1 MKKRQAQPVAR
12 PALRRLRYLLAS
24 TCAALPLSLVMAQAQ
39 VEIEVKPAAQAQ
51 AVQIQIG
58 GGGVVQVKPENNAA
72 AKPADK
78 AEEKPAVVDADLEKE
93 IAKLS
98 KELEGL
104 KKGTTDFDLKEAE
117 LKRKQRELQLK
128 TAAAARKKQLEQQ
141 QEQFAERVSGG
152 ATLDTDSEVD
162 MLLDRARDY
171 AQEGRYRDACVLWQH
186 VLDQKPGLTDRQPT
200 TAALKGGAANTAVLR
215 PVRDLVEMELAAL
228 PPEGLNEYR
237 ITADA
242 DARAALA
249 AAQGDREMEG
259 LSEVVRRFFMSSLG
273 DDAAYR
279 MACIQ
284 MDEWDFISARRLLD
298 KIVTSHP
305 DPSIS
310 RADLLLRL
318 AVVNAKAGD
327 GTGARKVL
335 AELTELTKK
344 DPLPGDLLAVVQR
357 VVDAGAAM
365 LSAAGP
371 VQGWP
376 MALGA
381 ATRDGV
387 MAGLPGKV
395 VEGDSLWLD
404 QPVLEFDFKV
414 PELVGKNQVMGTPQQ
429 GAQGR
434 QEIVSRWEKG
444 GWTPT
449 SQVLLKEG
457 KAFFKTHNELRWYDL
472 SNRKLVE
479 TIAQPALKLDAG
491 ARIWAQNYYYG
502 PQKPET
508 PSSTEEIAMF
518 GDRIAKSMSLIG
530 DTLYHLEGRVF
541 VGGPN
546 ARIMVWNNNKQTTLQ
561 MTERLCAVDT
571 SEEGKG
577 NRIKWRYP
585 VDADSQTDM
594 RFLAPPVPS
603 GDRLLVPMLR
613 NGELFLTAID
623 AASGKQLWNTLLCMP
638 PNDDSSRW
646 ATVGVAVVGS
656 EAYVATGY
664 GVIMAVDAGAGNILW
679 AARYKRSEPSTQQNQ
694 MVMFGGRGKVDLPGW
709 SEDFIIPRGD
719 KLIVLPSDGDQV
731 FCFSRISG
739 KQLWSSPREKATYAL
754 GVLEDSLY
762 VAGRNVVRR
771 YGIHSGKLEREQ
783 AFKFDSHARGALTP
797 QGIYLP
803 TRGEIVRLDP
813 KTMATVGKL
822 RVATT
827 SRDPIGNLFCDG
839 QNLVAAGLDRVYAL
853 SDGDMKMKELS
864 EAIAKSDT
872 GPLRVERAFLY
883 EVIGKRQAAVEDLRI
898 AHKLLPAGKDR
909 DEAARKLVIGLLEIA
924 KTSPEN
930 VIALYEEAERV
941 AAPLKQQVR
950 VWLARGRYHAAKNE
964 AIEALDLFLKAA
976 QDTSDALVLVDDE
989 DGRRE
994 ARASLAAGAEIRE
1007 LVGKMPALADE
1018 LSRRGEAALRPHLEL
1033 AALEKVMTEPGAALP
1048 HAQEIQK
1055 LESEL
1060 AIIEKD
1066 RKEAE
1071 AKVAAVDKE
1080 RKQIEFQ
1087 IGVEETTPTGRLE
1100 ALRKQLADLET
1111 KVKPDREAAASLA
1124 SAHAAKK
1131 TQVDGV
1137 RGQMGAQLQRLTDLK
1152 ANRMLHT
1159 DRLLALGDLYPGS
1172 TVELQAHL
1180 LAARY
1185 LWNDDWFERA
1195 ELVLR
1200 ELAASPNRSIAAAG
1214 TVALAK
1220 AYETRQWSRQAHMA
1234 WTRVQRDFADVEVEQ
1249 GDKKVKA
1256 GELAR
1261 ASLADIKVN
1270 GDTTLAIDRRMPE
1283 PPYEKAWAH
1292 QHNGQYYLD
1301 TDDSDPSQ
1309 FLEDHLMMLNT
1320 GNSKIICKNVETG
1333 VDLWHLSLQR
1343 SNHSGSSTTN
1353 GRIVQFNNYN
1363 FPNGRLVRQGHI
1375 ALLSAPDR
1383 LMAFGLTSGKQLW
1396 ETAALMPANQQNRFG
1411 YYYGAANPIMPV
1423 AVGSGVVVDYGI
1435 GKDRDE
1441 TQVRALDAQTGK
1453 VRWIGEFKND
1463 QIVGLNASRGHVFV
1477 FVNNGNEVIICDAV
1491 TGQRTGR
1498 VKFENRQPQFPI
1510 TWTKHGML
1518 VTNMQKAT
1526 LYDLPSGKEKWSTPL
1541 TNKGQVIFTGYQRI
1555 DMVDE
1560 NRACILNGGVF
1571 VLDLTDGKVIVQAS
1585 AAELGGRYINDA
1597 AATPDGKEIIAV
1609 GYGNANEQIINI
1621 IDTATGK
1628 VKSSINLGQ
1637 RMGQQIQASK
1647 VAAAGDLIPVLI
1659 NDPPKDLGGG
1669 RKQYT
1674 NNASVAFF
1682 RKSDGKRVD
1691 VNLPGGD
1698 ASMRVQNA
1706 QSPLIRGN
1714 VFMVLT
1720 YQNITAYRRVPN
1732 APVETLKEFVAP
1744 PVTPE
1749 KKDDKK
1755 GAGIEVPG
1763 VLPQVLPG
1771 IVPGRRIIIQ
1781 GGKIEINGKQIELK
1795 KVEQGGK
1802 IEIEGVQIEVNKTE
1816 KKEDAKKAEEKKVED
1831 KKAQEKKTEEKN
1843 EK

>member
-1 MKKRQAQPVAR
+1 MKKRQAQPVVG
-12 PALRRLRYLLAS
+12 PALRRLRFLLAS
-24 TCAALPLSLVMAQAQ
+24 VCVAAPLAMVMAQVQVQ
-39 VEIEVKPAAQAQ
+39 VEVNQAVQIQAQ
-51 AVQIQIG
+51 PIQIQIG
-58 GGGVVQVKPENNAA
+58 GGAVPAP
-72 AKPADK
+72 AKPADN
-78 AEEKPAVVDADLEKE
+78 ADVKPAVVDAELEKE
-93 IAKLS
+93 IAKLT
-98 KELEGL
+98 KDLEAL
-104 KKGTTDFDLKEAE
+104 KKGTTDYDLKEAE
-117 LKRKQRELQLK
+117 LKKKQRELQAK
-128 TAAAARKKQLEQQ
+128 AAAAARKKQVEQQ
-141 QEQFAERVSGG
+141 QEQQIERISSG

-186 VLDQKPGLTDRQPT
+186 VLDQKPGLTDRQPST
-200 TAALKGGAANTAVLR
+200 GALKGRAANTAVLR

-249 AAQGDREMEG
+249 AAQGDRELEG
-259 LSEVVRRFFMSSLG
+259 LSEVVRRFFISSLG

-318 AVVNAKAGD
+318 ALVSAKAGD

-335 AELTELTKK
+335 AELSDLTKK
-344 DPLPGDLLAVVQR
+344 NPLPEELLAVVQR
-357 VVDAGAAM
+357 VVDAGAAV

-449 SQVLLKEG
+449 SQVLLKNG

-472 SNRKLVE
+472 SNRKLIE
-479 TIAQPALKLDAG
+479 TIAQPAIKLDAG
-491 ARIWAQNYYYG
+491 ARVWAQNYYYG

-518 GDRIAKSMSLIG
+518 GDRIAKSMSLVG
-530 DTLYHLEGRVF
+530 DTLFHLEGRIF

-571 SEEGKG
+571 SDAGKG
-577 NRIKWRYP
+577 NRVKWRYP

-603 GDRLLVPMLR
+603 GDRLLVPILR
-613 NGELFLTAID
+613 NGELFLTAVE
-623 AASGKQLWNTLLCMP
+623 ASTGKQLWNTLLCMP

-646 ATVGVAVVGS
+646 ATVGVAVIGS

-679 AARYKRSEPSTQQNQ
+679 AARYKRSEAISPQAQQM
-694 MVMFGGRGKVDLPGW
+694 MVFGGRAKVDLPGW

-731 FCFSRISG
+731 FCFSRLTG
-739 KQLWSSPREKATYAL
+739 KQLWTSPREKATYAL

-771 YGIHSGKLEREQ
+771 YGIHSGKLEREMP
-783 AFKFDSHARGALTP
+783 FKFDSHARGALTP

-813 KTMATVGKL
+813 QTMATVGRL

-839 QNLVAAGLDRVYAL
+839 HHLVAAGLDRVYAL
-853 SDGDMKMKELS
+853 SDGDLKMKELS
-864 EAIAKSDT
+864 DAIVKGDT
-872 GPLRVERAFLY
+872 GPLRLERAFLY

-909 DEAARKLVIGLLEIA
+909 DEASRKLMIGLLEIA

-930 VIALYEEAERV
+930 AIALYEEAERM

-950 VWLARGRYHAAKNE
+950 VWLARGRHHAAKNE
-964 AIEALDLFLKAA
+964 TVDALDLFLKAA

-1007 LVGKMPALADE
+1007 LVAKAPALADE

-1033 AALEKVMTEPGAALP
+1033 AALEKVMAEPGAALP

-1060 AIIEKD
+1060 AAIDKD

-1071 AKVAAVDKE
+1071 AKVAAIDKE
-1080 RKQIEFQ
+1080 RKQTEFQ
-1087 IGVEETTPTGRLE
+1087 ISVEETTPTGKLE
-1100 ALRKQLADLET
+1100 ALRKQLAELDA

-1124 SAHAAKK
+1124 LAHAAKK
-1131 TQVDGV
+1131 TQADGV
-1137 RGQMGAQLQRLTDLK
+1137 RSQMGAQLQRLTDLK
-1152 ANRMLHT
+1152 ANRIAHT

-1172 TVELQAHL
+1172 TVEMQAHL

-1200 ELAASPNRSIAAAG
+1200 DLTASPNRSIAAAG
-1214 TVALAK
+1214 GVALAK
-1220 AYETRQWSRQAHMA
+1220 SYETKQWSRQAHQA
-1234 WTRVQRDFADVEVEQ
+1234 WTKVQREFADVEVEQ
-1249 GDKKVKA
+1249 GGKRVKA
-1256 GELAR
+1256 GDLAQ
-1261 ASLADIKVN
+1261 ASLATIKVS
-1270 GDTTLAIDRRMPE
+1270 GDASLTIDRRMPE
-1283 PPYEKAWAH
+1283 PPYEKSWAH

-1301 TDDSDPSQ
+1301 TDDADPSQ

-1320 GNSKIICKNVETG
+1320 SNSKIVCKNVETG
-1333 VDLWHLSLQR
+1333 ADLWHLSLQR

-1363 FPNGRLVRQGHI
+1363 FPNGQLVRQGHI

-1453 VRWIGEFKND
+1453 VRWMSEFKND
-1463 QIVGLNASRGHVFV
+1463 QIVGLNAARGHVFV
-1477 FVNNGNEVIICDAV
+1477 FVSNGNEVVICDAI

-1498 VKFENRQPQFPI
+1498 IKFENRQPQFPI
-1510 TWTKHGML
+1510 AWTRHGML

-1526 LYDLPSGKEKWSTPL
+1526 LYDLPSGKEKWSAPL
-1541 TNKGQVIFTGYQRI
+1541 TGKGNQVIFTGYQRI
-1555 DMVDE
+1555 DMVDD

-1571 VLDLTDGKVIVQAS
+1571 VLDLRDGKVIVEAS
-1585 AAELGGRYINDA
+1585 AADLGGRYINDA
-1597 AATPDGKEIIAV
+1597 AASPDGKEIVAI
-1609 GYGNANEQIINI
+1609 GYGNQNEQVINI
-1621 IDTATGK
+1621 IDTTTGK

-1637 RMGQQIQASK
+1637 RIGQQIQASK
-1647 VAAAGDLIPVLI
+1647 VASAGELIPVLI

-1674 NNASVAFF
+1674 NNATVAFF

-1691 VNLPGGD
+1691 VKLPGGD

-1706 QSPLIRGN
+1706 QSPLVRGN

-1720 YQNITAYRRVPN
+1720 YQNITAFRRVPN
-1732 APVETLKEFVAP
+1732 APVETLKIYVEPPVAP
-1744 PVTPE
+1744 E
-1749 KKDDKK
+1749 SKDDKK

-1771 IVPGRRIIIQ
+1771 LAPAGRIIIQ

-1795 KVEQGGK
+1795 KVE
-1802 IEIEGVQIEVNKTE
+1802 
-1816 KKEDAKKAEEKKVED
+1816 KKEDAKKTEEQKAEDKKAEEKKS
-1831 KKAQEKKTEEKN
+1831 
-1843 EK
+1843 